1 MLRIFTNISAE
12 ISIEMS
18 KIKAINN
25 HITFYQVASRY
36 MENSFYASKFKC
48 LRGLDTKQVTELLRN
63 WAEGELSFAELK
75 QRVVEVKN
83 MAALRTE
90 FVKKAG
96 CRSWKEAAERY
107 SFNYYHL

>member
-1 MLRIFTNISAE
+1 MQQP
-12 ISIEMS
+12 SI
-18 KIKAINN
+18 
-25 HITFYQVASRY
+25 VAL
-36 MENSFYASKFKC
+36 KFKC

-63 WAEGELSFAELK
+63 VAEGELSFVKLK
-75 QRVVEVKN
+75 QRAVEVKN

-107 SFNYYHL
+107 SFNYYHFFTQA